1 MKQGLLL
8 AAGLMF
14 PVMAMSSSLPDMVGL
29 WQCVPEEVAAAGEQS
44 WVRYDFRPDGTIKS
58 QEWIR
63 YQEEKQTKLEYNLFV
78 DYRYKQTGQDYVLKP
93 LQLSRKIITDTYN
106 TNPYDYDQR
115 RDLTGYRIFFKPILL
130 SENKAQ
136 FDMWY
141 HITPAEHFTMQCQRQ
156 IS

>member
-14 PVMAMSSSLPDMVGL
+14 PVMAMSSPLPDMVGL

-106 TNPYDYDQR
+106 TNPFDYDQR